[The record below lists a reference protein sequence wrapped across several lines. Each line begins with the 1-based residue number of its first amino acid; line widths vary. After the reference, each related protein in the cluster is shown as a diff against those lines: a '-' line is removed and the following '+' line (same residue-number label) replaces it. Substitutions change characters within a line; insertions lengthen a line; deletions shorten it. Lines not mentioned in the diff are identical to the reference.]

1 MLCMYVC
8 MDGWMDGW
16 MDGSSR
22 TRERGGRG
30 VGRERETLEL
40 VVAQVRPPVLCV
52 CGEEGWGRWGRW
64 EIVSAGSVRS
74 VPFVLS
80 YVPFRSFSVTFR
92 SVRFRVFVAP
102 PPAAAL
108 AKYRDRDSGAT
119 RVTYCD

>member
-1 MLCMYVC
+1 MYVC
-8 MDGWMDGW
+8 MYGWMDGW
-16 MDGSSR
+16 MDGPSR

-52 CGEEGWGRWGRW
+52 CGEGRWGRW
-64 EIVSAGSVRS
+64 EIVSAGSVPFRS

-80 YVPFRSFSVTFR
+80 YVPFVLSYVPFR
-92 SVRFRVFVAP
+92 SVRFRVFVAS